1 MLYLGTEREV
11 LYSSNDGETWK
22 SLKLNMP
29 TVAVHDLKIHGND
42 LVVGTMGRSIWIFDD
57 LTPVRSMSPEIADSA
72 AHLFAPPSAVRWRY
86 ASSPAGSSSGA
97 GSNPAEGAVLTYY
110 LTEETEDEIK
120 IEIVDSGGEV
130 IRTLSSVAKPLPIDE
145 THPDWSSG
153 TENKPDLT
161 TKAGLNRAAWDLLL
175 DGAEEIPGAV
185 IDIGRP
191 RHGPMALPGD
201 YTVRLMVGE
210 QSYNQALQLTADPRV
225 ELDLTALG
233 QHLEFQIQIRDQLSE
248 ITKMVETIRA
258 VRDQIAAR
266 DKLLQDN
273 PDALELVEMGH
284 ELVTQLDAIE
294 EKLHNPHAEVAYD
307 ILAGRHGGAQL
318 YSRLSWLF
326 EGTREHDSVPTQ
338 GMREVGAEMAAELA
352 TQREALDEVLTS
364 GLNGIN
370 KLTTERGLPS
380 VITR

>member
-1 MLYLGTEREV
+1 MSHYLDMFT
-11 LYSSNDGETWK
+11 
-22 SLKLNMP
+22 
-29 TVAVHDLKIHGND
+29 
-42 LVVGTMGRSIWIFDD
+42 
-57 LTPVRSMSPEIADSA
+57 SPEFLLDIR
-72 AHLFAPPSAVRWRY
+72 L
-86 ASSPAGSSSGA
+86 
-97 GSNPAEGAVLTYY
+97 
-110 LTEETEDEIK
+110 K
-120 IEIVDSGGEV
+120 
-130 IRTLSSVAKPLPIDE
+130 RTLGLPSTMKTSFEKII
-145 THPDWSSG
+145 S
-153 TENKPDLT
+153 
-161 TKAGLNRAAWDLLL
+161 
-175 DGAEEIPGAV
+175 
-185 IDIGRP
+185 
-191 RHGPMALPGD
+191 
-201 YTVRLMVGE
+201 
-210 QSYNQALQLTADPRV
+210 
-225 ELDLTALG
+225 
-233 QHLEFQIQIRDQLSE
+233 SE

-284 ELVTQLDAIE
+284 ELITQLDAIE